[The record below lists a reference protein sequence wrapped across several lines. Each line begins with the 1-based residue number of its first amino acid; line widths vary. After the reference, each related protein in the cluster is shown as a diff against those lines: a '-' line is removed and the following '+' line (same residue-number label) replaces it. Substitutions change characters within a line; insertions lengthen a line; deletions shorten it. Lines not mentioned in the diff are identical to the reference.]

1 MIYLQKFNEGIF
13 KRKSNNAELDDN
25 GKLLLK
31 SFNKTEAYKLIS
43 KRLKSVAGINTKIL
57 SDVSDIIIDE
67 YNLSK
72 YTRGI
77 DELKLYLPNSN
88 DLVITIYS
96 DKAKD
101 RRLFY
106 KDKEQVKNDLTWFVF
121 RIFISEKRN
130 DCLVIKV
137 HNSYINKFL
146 LISPE
151 KQAPEKQA
159 PETPV
164 ESAIKKQYEPTPS
177 EVNELLIRFSTFS
190 NVILDK
196 YSKLF
201 DINMFIIEKIS
212 NMVCSQYSLYVKRV
226 DLVSNFSQFYDSMP
240 VLIISKE
247 ISKDR
252 IGFYMEGDWYVFR
265 IFVCTWECENKYI
278 CLSVKVHKTYLNDFL
293 NRKIKKDPWGDS
305 QYENDPVVNKYTPTK
320 PVVNTYIPP
329 AKKDNIDEMKA
340 LMKKIKNKK
349 MNK

>member
-13 KRKSNNAELDDN
+13 KSKSDSVELDDN
-25 GKLLLK
+25 GKSLLK
-31 SFNKTEAYKLIS
+31 SFNQTEAYKLIS

-57 SDVSDIIIDE
+57 SDVSDIVIDE

-72 YTRGI
+72 TPGNGGVR
-77 DELKLYLPNSN
+77 LYIPNSN

-106 KDKEQVKNDLTWFVF
+106 KYDQIWFVF

-130 DCLVIKV
+130 DCMVIKV
-137 HNSYINKFL
+137 HKSYINKFL
-146 LISPE
+146 LLHTEIP
-151 KQAPEKQA
+151 APEK
-159 PETPV
+159 PV

-177 EVNELLIRFSTFS
+177 EANELLIRFLTFE
-190 NVILDK
+190 NVILTK
-196 YSKLF
+196 YSGLY
-201 DINMFIIEKIS
+201 DINVFVMEKIS
-212 NMVCSQYSLYVKRV
+212 NMVCSQYSLYVKRGE
-226 DLVSNFSQFYDSMP
+226 LISNFSQFYNSMV

-247 ISKDR
+247 ISTDR

-265 IFVCTWECENKYI
+265 IFVCSANKNI

-305 QYENDPVVNKYTPTK
+305 QYEDEPVVNRYTPTK

-329 AKKDNIDEMKA
+329 VKKDNIGEMKA